1 MGRFLLL
8 LVAAVTLAAGISL
21 SRGSVRS
28 QARSTED
35 VAGHSDRMV
44 ARTIALSGHEA
55 TRQQIAAGY
64 EAAGRYTGTT
74 SFSGDYQKGTYTSDA
89 VISANGRDVAITT
102 TSTFQGAEHVVR
114 ASYIAGTSYKTTAF
128 MAGGTVTG
136 GSLRAWH
143 PLTVR
148 SVAPNMNASIR
159 VNGDIEF
166 KVQSDPSIVEGFG
179 YYSGSAT
186 LSSSQIDTDLFQ
198 PVANPDGTAVLQ
210 HAPPI
215 DIPPIDIE
223 DYRSVA
229 TKVFTNNTTLSSNI
243 TLGTREAPEVW
254 LFEGA
259 LNTNSAITVTG
270 YGALVVKGKVKFMGD
285 IHSAD
290 GTDSAFSVLSESD
303 IDLMNAQHVEA
314 NIMTNGQVELKHGAD
329 LYGNLTLL
337 GDLRTKGPNNVY
349 FRPMVES
356 LGDKLWPDKPKVEN
370 TTTLGSLTLVK
381 FWEGNRQG

>member
-21 SRGSVRS
+21 SRGSVRG
-28 QARSTED
+28 TDD
-35 VAGHSDRMV
+35 VADHRDRMI

-55 TRQQIAAGY
+55 TRQQVAARY
-64 EAAGRYTGTT
+64 EAAGSYTGTT
-74 SFSGDYQKGTYTSDA
+74 SFSGNYQNGTYASSVT
-89 VISANGRDVAITT
+89 ISSKGRDVAITT
-102 TSTFQGAEHVVR
+102 TSTFNDTEYVVR
-114 ASYIAGTSYKTTAF
+114 ASYVAGASYKTTDF

-148 SVAPNMNASIR
+148 SVAPNMNASVR

-166 KVQSDPSIVEGFG
+166 KVQSDPSVVEGFG

-186 LSSSQIDTDLFQ
+186 LSSSQIDTDIFQ
-198 PVANPDGTAVLQ
+198 PIANPDGTAVLQ
-210 HAPPI
+210 QAPPI
-215 DIPPIDIE
+215 DIPRIDIE

-229 TKVFTNNTTLSSNI
+229 TKVFKKNTVLSSDI

-259 LNTNSAITVTG
+259 LNTLNTLTVTG

-285 IHSAD
+285 INAAD

-314 NIMTNGQVELKHGAD
+314 NIMTNGQLELKHGAD

-337 GDLRTKGPNNVY
+337 GNLRTKGPNKIY
-349 FRPMVES
+349 FRPMLES
-356 LGDKLWPDKPKVEN
+356 LGEKLWPDEPKVET
-370 TTTLGSLTLVK
+370 TTTLGSLTLVE
-381 FWEGNRQG
+381 FWESGRQS